1 MKKTILTAAILSVF
15 LIGCKDNKATNSE
28 TSVETEM
35 VHEHEIE
42 ADHHGDHHGMAI
54 NNDWVNEIELDNGSK
69 WNANIET
76 TQGVETMLQDI
87 KSSNPSSVADYHQL
101 ASKLN
106 DEKNTVIKE
115 CTMVGPSHDNLH
127 VFLHPLIDKIDAL
140 GKVTSVEEGS
150 EITASIRE
158 NLDAYYD
165 YFK

>member
-15 LIGCKDNKATNSE
+15 LIGCKDNKSTNSE

-35 VHEHEIE
+35 VHEHEAE
-42 ADHHGDHHGMAI
+42 AGHDGHHDGMAL
-54 NNDWVNEIELDNGSK
+54 NNDWINEIQLDNGSK
-69 WNANIET
+69 WDANLET
-76 TQGVETMLQDI
+76 TQGVETML
-87 KSSNPSSVADYHQL
+87 KELESSNPETVADYHQL

-127 VFLHPLIDKIDAL
+127 VFLHPLIDKIAAL
-140 GKVTSVEEGS
+140 DKVTSVEEGS
-150 EITASIRE
+150 EITESIKE

>member
-15 LIGCKDNKATNSE
+15 LIGCKDNKSTNSE

-35 VHEHEIE
+35 VHEHEAE
-42 ADHHGDHHGMAI
+42 ADHDGDHDGMAL
-54 NNDWVNEIELDNGSK
+54 NNAWVNEIQLDNGSK
-69 WNANIET
+69 WDANLET
-76 TQGVETMLQDI
+76 TQGVETMLQELET
-87 KSSNPSSVADYHQL
+87 SNPETVADYHQL

-106 DEKNTVIKE
+106 DEKNTVVKK

-127 VFLHPLIDKIDAL
+127 VFLHPLIDKIAAL
-140 GKVTSVEEGS
+140 GKVTSVDEGS
-150 EITASIRE
+150 EITVSIKE